1 MIATAADIIKKAIQ
15 ECKKNGAI
23 KAEALPDI
31 IIEKPKKD
39 EFGDFATNAAMLLAG
54 KEGKPPRQIA
64 ELIAKEMRQSE
75 NIKKVEVAG
84 PGFINIFME
93 DDYWL
98 GFLKEIH
105 VSGEKFGSSDIGAGK
120 KIQVEFVSANPTGP
134 LHIGH
139 GRGAAFGDALAR
151 LLKTAGYDV
160 ATEFYVNDAGAQ
172 VKNLAESILLRIKEE
187 AGEKVEFGADHYKG
201 EYISKLAAV
210 YRGLAKKGVEESKEE
225 IGRFALQTILE
236 WIKKDLSDFHVNFDS
251 WFSEKSLFDSGK
263 VQKLIQELKGK
274 GFIYEDS
281 GALWFK
287 STVFGDDKDRVVVRE
302 NGEPTYFASDIAYHH
317 DKYERGFDTL
327 INIWGADH
335 HGYIPR
341 IKSVVQALG
350 HDRESLKILLVQMV
364 SLSRGGQPVT
374 MSKRAGE
381 YITLREVLDEV
392 GADACRFFFL
402 MRKSD
407 AHLEFDLE
415 LAKKQA
421 PENPV
426 FYVQYAH
433 ARICS
438 IIKHAKTVSSCKL
451 QVASLNLNLES
462 CNSKPFLCLS
472 LKEALDIIKK
482 LASFPDV
489 VRGSAAATEPHR
501 ITFYLQELAGL
512 FHSYYNRNRVVTE
525 DKELTNARLY
535 LCEAVRI
542 VIHNGLK
549 LLGVSAPEE
558 M

>member
-1 MIATAADIIKKAIQ
+1 MIATASDIIKTAI
-15 ECKKNGAI
+15 ENCKKAGTI
-23 KAEALPDI
+23 KTEKLPDI

-39 EFGDFATNAAMLLAG
+39 EFGDFATNAAMLLT
-54 KEGKPPRQIA
+54 KQEGKPPRQIA
-64 ELIAKEMRQSE
+64 ELIAKEIKQSGDV
-75 NIKKVEVAG
+75 KKVEIAG
-84 PGFINIFME
+84 PGFINLFMQ

-105 VSGEKFGSSDIGAGK
+105 IAGEKFGKSDPRLMPAGTSIGAGK
-120 KIQVEFVSANPTGP
+120 KILLEFVSANPTGP

-151 LLKTAGYDV
+151 LLKAAGYNV
-160 ATEFYVNDAGAQ
+160 FTEFYVNDAGAQ
-172 VKNLAESILLRIKEE
+172 VKNLAESILLRIKQE

-210 YRGLAKKGVEESKEE
+210 YRGLTKKGVEESKEE

-236 WIKKDLSDFHVNFDS
+236 WIKKDLSDFHVTFDN
-251 WFSEKSLFDSGK
+251 WFREKSLYETTDGSHRGLPL
-263 VQKLIQELKGK
+263 LIQELKDK
-274 GFIYEDS
+274 GFVYEEG
-281 GALWFK
+281 GATWFK
-287 STVFGDDKDRVVVRE
+287 STVFGDDKDRVIKKE
-302 NGEPTYFASDIAYHH
+302 NGELTYFASDIAYHH

-350 HDRESLKILLVQMV
+350 HDKESLKVLLVQMV

-381 YITLREVLDEV
+381 YVTLREVLDEV
-392 GADACRFFFL
+392 GSDACRFFFL

-438 IIKHAKTVSSCKL
+438 IIKHAKEKGISFPKTEDADIKL
-451 QVASLNLNLES
+451 
-462 CNSKPFLCLS
+462 LS
-472 LKEALDIIKK
+472 LKE
-482 LASFPDV
+482 
-489 VRGSAAATEPHR
+489 
-501 ITFYLQELAGL
+501 EL
-512 FHSYYNRNRVVTE
+512 
-525 DKELTNARLY
+525 
-535 LCEAVRI
+535 
-542 VIHNGLK
+542 
-549 LLGVSAPEE
+549 
-558 M
+558 